1 MGPEPKVGFVVTD
14 AANRIAALRHAAYSA
29 PGRAPK
35 RGRRG
40 VFVRSTQIGDQ
51 GQTSSGARTR
61 AFSLQM
67 RLNWGRGMKT
77 FYTLVALGG
86 AVWAAPAAAHIGHF
100 GELAGHDHW
109 IALGALGAA
118 GAIALIAGLKGKKK
132 DPEAEPESD
141 EEPSEEELQEA

>member
-1 MGPEPKVGFVVTD
+1 
-14 AANRIAALRHAAYSA
+14 
-29 PGRAPK
+29 
-35 RGRRG
+35 
-40 VFVRSTQIGDQ
+40 
-51 GQTSSGARTR
+51 
-61 AFSLQM
+61 
-67 RLNWGRGMKT
+67 MKT

-100 GELAGHDHW
+100 GDLAGHDHW

-132 DPEAEPESD
+132 DTESEPESD